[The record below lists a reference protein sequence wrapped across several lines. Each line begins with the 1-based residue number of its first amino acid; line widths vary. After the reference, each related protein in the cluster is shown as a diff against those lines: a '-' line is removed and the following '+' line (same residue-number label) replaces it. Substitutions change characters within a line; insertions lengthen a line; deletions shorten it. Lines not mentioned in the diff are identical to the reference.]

1 MLTSTVYLIG
11 PSLLKELFTFLTYI
25 GLSIFFNLNSYFL
38 TNFKLITN
46 PVAPLSK
53 NAFTITPFCIST
65 LSSPIFTVTPL
76 RRFPLSRLHVNV
88 LSTTLESISNLLLL
102 RSNQELLDLL
112 PYLNYSVHYYKCPHI
127 LSSFLGP

>member
-11 PSLLKELFTFLTYI
+11 PFLLKELSTFLTYI

-46 PVAPLSK
+46 PVASLSK

-65 LSSPIFTVTPL
+65 LSSPIFTVTSL
-76 RRFPLSRLHVNV
+76 KKSPLSRLQVDI
-88 LSTTLESISNLLLL
+88 LFTILESTANLLL
-102 RSNQELLDLL
+102 SKYNWELLDF
-112 PYLNYSVHYYKCPHI
+112 PSCLNYSVHYYECPHI
-127 LSSFLGP
+127 LSSFLGL